1 MAGDE
6 ESEPA
11 VERSGEYVEDCCC
24 PYTDPEGGLPL
35 ADCPCFHPVELLL
48 VAHPAPL
55 TGGLAWFVIDPVD
68 PMSVWLS
75 GTSHCV
81 RTGTGTVRTDEYR
94 YRAYRFGTGTVRTG
108 MVPVRYYQY
117 STGIVPVS
125 YEYWIY

>member
-1 MAGDE
+1 M
-6 ESEPA
+6 
-11 VERSGEYVEDCCC
+11 RK
-24 PYTDPEGGLPL
+24 
-35 ADCPCFHPVELLL
+35 LLN
-48 VAHPAPL
+48 
-55 TGGLAWFVIDPVD
+55 VIDPVD

-117 STGIVPVS
+117 RTLYRYRTGIV
-125 YEYWIY
+125 